1 MQNRARAAANDR
13 YPSGLM
19 PPDELGKKRGRYVL
33 GEAGSP
39 PTSRALCFAAEVESP
54 ASKRARTRSPLSDDP
69 RVERHRYQEMPAPPV
84 PNGFLANVAVEA
96 PTGPAVDNAVFN
108 PHGGTAMLSVE
119 VSVSNGGSDDDVSSL
134 ALAASARR
142 GEITLLREAAPQ
154 MPPPAAAEPSVANLA
169 KQTGPAEP
177 EALGESRSPLRTP
190 PCVPVR
196 MEPRGSVLIHRDGL
210 PGGVMRGGYDR
221 PPRHG
226 FNGRDRW
233 TFDHREGQP
242 GRGYGG
248 GEEDVV
254 DMAKRKAEV
263 EAKSVEAEA
272 AEETLMP
279 ICDTELSET
288 GSEMMGEAEDEAE
301 MSDSTVRYDDEE
313 AEPGFAQNGVAASA
327 AAAIEDSRTVE
338 PSMEP
343 APPAAGATAD
353 AVAFEAIKT
362 QEREAWLNAAK
373 QEAMGQDDLEEG
385 LAALEQEHAQSDL
398 EDGAEREPDDYD
410 FGARPSARKS
420 GARKTKRTD

>member
-54 ASKRARTRSPLSDDP
+54 ASKRARTRFPLSDDP
-69 RVERHRYQEMPAPPV
+69 RVEHHRYQEMPAPPV

-142 GEITLLREAAPQ
+142 GEMTLLREAAPQ

-169 KQTGPAEP
+169 KQAGPAEP
-177 EALGESRSPLRTP
+177 EALGESQPPPRTP

-226 FNGRDRW
+226 SDRW
-233 TFDHREGQP
+233 TFNDREGQP

-248 GEEDVV
+248 EWRGPPPRRGVGDRGPPPPRGGFGGGHEPPRRGRFDDGRGPPRYSFV
-254 DMAKRKAEV
+254 DGPLRR
-263 EAKSVEAEA
+263 
-272 AEETLMP
+272 
-279 ICDTELSET
+279 
-288 GSEMMGEAEDEAE
+288 GYDE
-301 MSDSTVRYDDEE
+301 R
-313 AEPGFAQNGVAASA
+313 
-327 AAAIEDSRTVE
+327 
-338 PSMEP
+338 
-343 APPAAGATAD
+343 APP
-353 AVAFEAIKT
+353 
-362 QEREAWLNAAK
+362 
-373 QEAMGQDDLEEG
+373 
-385 LAALEQEHAQSDL
+385 
-398 EDGAEREPDDYD
+398 
-410 FGARPSARKS
+410 RPPSPQRRYGPPTWAPSPYRF
-420 GARKTKRTD
+420 